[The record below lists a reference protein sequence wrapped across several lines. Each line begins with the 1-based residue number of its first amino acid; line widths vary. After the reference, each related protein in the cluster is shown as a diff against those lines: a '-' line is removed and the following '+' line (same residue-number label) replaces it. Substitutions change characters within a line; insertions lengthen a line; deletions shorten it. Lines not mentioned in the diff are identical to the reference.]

1 MSQVM
6 NQQPSYLQA
15 PGQISLAEA
24 HAVQY
29 WMEEFGVSQPEL
41 IEAVELMG
49 PEPDKVRKYLN

>member
-6 NQQPSYLQA
+6 NQQPFYTGTH
-15 PGQISLAEA
+15 GQISLAEA
-24 HAVQY
+24 HAVHY

-49 PEPDKVRKYLN
+49 PEPDKVRRYLN